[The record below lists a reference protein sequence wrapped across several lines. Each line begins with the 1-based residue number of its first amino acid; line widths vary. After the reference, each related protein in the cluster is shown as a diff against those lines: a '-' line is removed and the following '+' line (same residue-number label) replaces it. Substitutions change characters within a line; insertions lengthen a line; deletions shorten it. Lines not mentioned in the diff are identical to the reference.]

1 MKKILSMALTLA
13 IVLSTVI
20 SASAYEVQPI
30 SGNVDI
36 PSNYINQPLLIHS
49 KADNKSGHSLNIL
62 ANSQAQIAN
71 NKNVTT
77 WPTVKSD
84 TLQQWKILKVDG
96 TDKYYRIANT
106 LNTTYS
112 LDYYWGSSNY
122 QNCQIYSY
130 PLNSKSFDDYAVT
143 FRNEAG
149 FYTYGI
155 VKVSSD
161 SSTEYALTVTN
172 NVVAGSGYDVRWI
185 SAPQSGNIQIWK
197 LERLS

>member
-77 WPTVKSD
+77 WPTV
-84 TLQQWKILKVDG
+84 
-96 TDKYYRIANT
+96 
-106 LNTTYS
+106 
-112 LDYYWGSSNY
+112 
-122 QNCQIYSY
+122 
-130 PLNSKSFDDYAVT
+130 
-143 FRNEAG
+143 
-149 FYTYGI
+149 
-155 VKVSSD
+155 
-161 SSTEYALTVTN
+161 
-172 NVVAGSGYDVRWI
+172 
-185 SAPQSGNIQIWK
+185 
-197 LERLS
+197 